1 GTDAITDFPAN
12 RGWDVDSLYDPD
24 PAHSGTSYTRSGGF
38 LHDAA
43 EFDADFFGMSPREA
57 LATDSQQRLLLE
69 ASWEAIER
77 AGIDPQS
84 LRGSATGVFAG
95 VMYHDYGNL
104 LGGKEFEGFQGSS
117 AGSVASGRVSYTFGF
132 EGPAVTV
139 DTACSSSLVA
149 LHWAAQAL
157 RSGECSLAL
166 AGGVTV
172 MSTPT
177 AFVEFSRQRGLSP
190 DGRCKAF
197 SDSADGVGWSE
208 GVGMLLLERQ
218 SDAIRNGHRV
228 LAVVRGSAVNQD
240 GASNGLTAPNGPS
253 QQRVIRQALASGG
266 LSTGDVDAV
275 EAHGTGTT
283 LGDPIEAQAL
293 IATYGQ
299 NRPEERPLL
308 LGSVK
313 SNLGHT
319 QAAAGAA
326 GVIKMIMA
334 MRHGVLPRTLN
345 ITEPSTHVDWNAGA
359 VELLTE
365 QTEWPETDRVRRAG
379 VSSFGISGTNAHV
392 ILEQP
397 ATVVQGTVV
406 AASAAPEADVVEP
419 AVVPWMLSGKTPEAL
434 RDQAARL
441 LTHVRSTPGLR
452 PADVALSLAT
462 QRSLFAHRG
471 VVLAAEHEETV
482 HALAALASDEPHP
495 SIATGTPTSG
505 RRAALFSGQG
515 SQRLGMGREL
525 YGRFPVFAGALDAVV
540 AILDG
545 ELEGSLREVMW
556 GEDAGLLNETGWTQ
570 PALFAVEVA
579 LYRLVES
586 WGVRPDFVAGHS
598 IGEIAAAHVAGV
610 FSLEDAAR
618 LVVARGRL
626 MQALPAGGA
635 MVAVQATEDEVTPY
649 LTAEVS
655 IAALNGPTSVVVSG
669 VESAVLELAARFEAE
684 GRKATMLRVSHAFHS
699 PLMDPMLDEFRTVA
713 EGLSYAAPVIPVV
726 SNLTGSV
733 ATAEELCSAEYWVRH
748 VREAVR
754 FADGVATLEEQG
766 VTTFLELG
774 PDGVLSAMAQESLTG
789 DEAVTV
795 PVLRKDRD
803 EETTALAALARL
815 HTTGTRVDW
824 AGFLAPTGARPVELP
839 TYAFQHRPFW
849 PAGKR
854 DATDVNSVGISAAAH
869 PLLNAVVE
877 LAEGEDL
884 VFTGRLSLHTHPWL
898 ADHAVHGTVLLP
910 GTALVEMAI
919 RAGDEVGCD
928 HVEELTLAAPLVLP
942 EQGAVRTQVRV
953 GVADAAGRRTVT
965 VHSRPEQS
973 TDTPWTQHATGVL
986 AAGPPTAAA
995 PFDAAVWPPANAEPV
1010 ELTGFYEARETEG
1023 FVYGPAF
1030 QGLRAAWR
1038 RGDEVFAEITLP
1050 EGTRKEAESFG
1061 LHPALLD
1068 AGLHAAWLAVPAG
1081 DGTSGSVPF
1090 SWNGVSLLASGASSV
1105 RVRLGR
1111 DTDGTLTL
1119 AVADTTGAP
1128 VAAVRALTMR
1138 AVSAEALSSAAALVR
1153 DSLFRLDWTPVT
1165 GTEAI
1170 RAESGEPTAEVVGED
1185 PFGLA
1190 ESLRTAGT
1198 EIGRRAS
1205 LTDDAE
1211 LPDLVLLPVA
1221 APKNEDGTDTPAATH
1236 ALTRHVLELVRTRL
1250 EDERHAATRFVFVTR
1265 GATTGHDPAAAAVWG
1280 LVRSAQSE
1288 NPGCF
1293 GLVDLDP
1300 ETARPLPLAALL
1312 GDEPQLAVH
1321 GDELRA
1327 ARLVRRPAP
1336 ASVTESVS
1344 VFGGEGAVLV
1354 TGGTGGLG
1362 AVLARHLVA
1371 EHGVRELVLVSRR
1384 GGEAV
1389 GAAELV
1395 AELAEAGAR
1404 ATVVACDV
1412 TDRAAVAEL
1421 VAAHPVSAVVH
1432 SAGVLDD
1439 GMVASLTPER
1449 LSGVLRP
1456 KVDAAW
1462 NLHEATRD
1470 LDLDAFVVFSSVAGV
1485 FGNAGQ
1491 ANYAAGNAFLDA
1503 LMEHRRAAGLPGLSL
1518 AWGPW
1523 EQTGT
1528 GGMTGTLS
1536 DADLERLAASGVP
1549 PLAVEQGLALF
1560 DAALATDDAALVP
1573 VRLDLPALR
1582 GQGDVPPLLRSLIRG
1597 RSRRAAVAG
1606 SATAT
1611 GLRDRLAVLDAVER
1625 REVLVDLVRG
1635 QVALVLGHAD
1645 ATAVHPARAFRD
1657 LGFDSLTS
1665 VELRN
1670 RLNTVTGLR
1679 LPATMVF
1686 DYPTVEV
1693 LVGFI
1698 LDELLGT
1705 DAEARLVQSGTAA
1718 VADDPIVIVGMACR
1732 YPGGVASPEDLWR
1745 LVTEGTD
1752 AISAFPVNRG
1762 WDVENLYHPD
1772 PDNVGTSYTRSGGFL
1787 HDAGEFDPGF
1797 FGMSPREALATDS
1810 QQRLLLEASWE
1821 AIERAGIDPVGL
1833 RGSATGVF
1841 AGVMYSDYSAML
1853 ASPEF
1858 EGFQGSGSSPSVA
1871 SGRVAYTF
1879 GFEGPAVTVDTA
1891 CSSSLVAMH
1900 WAMQA
1905 LRSGEISLAL
1915 AGGVTV
1921 MSTPAVF
1928 VDFARQRGL
1937 SPDGRCKAFSDSAD
1951 GVGWSEGVGMLVLE
1965 RQSDA
1970 IRNGHQILAV
1980 VRGSAV
1986 NQDGASNGLT
1996 APNGPSQQRVIRQ
2009 ALASGGLSAG
2019 DVDVV
2024 EAHGTGTTLGD
2035 PIEAQALIATY
2046 GRDRDPEQ
2054 PLLLGSVKSN
2064 IGHTQAAAG
2073 VAGVIKMV
2081 MAMRHGLLPRTL
2093 NITEPSSHVDW
2104 TEGAVELLT
2113 EQTAWPE
2120 TEHVRRAGVS
2130 SFGISGTN
2138 AHVILEQPAKVIQG
2152 TVVAAS
2158 DAPETDV
2165 VEPGVVPWVL
2175 SGKTPEAL
2183 RSQAAKL
2190 LASVEAHL
2198 DRPLVDVGSSLVTA
2212 RSLFEHRAVVLATD
2226 VDTAARALAALAVGE
2241 PDPAAVSGPAR
2252 TGRSAALFSG
2262 QGSQRLGMG
2271 RELYGRFPVFA
2282 EALDSV
2288 LAVLDGELE
2297 GSLREVMWG
2306 EDAGLL
2312 NGTGW
2317 TQPALFAVEVAL
2329 YRLVESWGV
2338 RPDFVAGH
2346 SIGEIAAAHVA
2357 GVFSLEDAARLVVAR
2372 GRLMQA
2378 LPAGGA
2384 MVAVQAT
2391 EDEIAPYLSEEVSVA
2406 AVNGPTSVVVSG
2418 TEGSVLEV
2426 AARFE
2431 AEGRKATM
2439 LRVSH
2444 AFHSPLMDPMLDEFR
2459 TVAEGLSYA
2468 APVIPVVSNLTGSVA
2483 TAEELCSAEYWVRH
2497 VREAVRFA
2505 DGVATLEEQ
2514 GVTTFLELGPDGVLS
2529 AMAQESLTG
2538 DEAVTIPVLRK
2549 DRDEEATA
2557 VAALA
2562 RLHTGGLRVDW
2573 PALFAGTGAGRA
2585 ELPTYAFQH
2594 QWFWPAAPLGGGDV
2608 RAAGLGSA
2616 EHPLLGASVEL
2627 AAGEGVLFT
2636 GRLALHSHPW
2646 LADHAVNGTVLLP
2659 ATALLEM
2666 VIRAGDEVGSDRV
2679 EELTITAPLVLPERA
2694 AVQVQVAVE
2703 APDAAGR
2710 RVVGVYARPEGTGD
2724 SAWSQHAAGVLA
2736 PADSGPAPAAF
2747 DTTVWPPEGAEAVEA
2762 DGCYEEF
2769 TEAGFA
2775 YGPLFQ
2781 GLRAAWRRGDEWFA
2795 EVALPEGTE
2804 NTAAG
2809 FGLHP
2814 ALFDSALHALLLT
2827 PAADGGTAGLPFS
2840 WTDVSLLASGATVL
2854 RVRLTPNGDRTL
2866 SVSAVDPTGTPVVS
2880 VGSLV
2885 TRGVTGLDTAGADT
2899 LPRDA
2904 LFGVEWTP
2912 VQAAEAAPASV
2923 ALLGTDGDPLGL
2935 AAALT
2940 DVGTTV
2946 RTYPDVAA
2954 LVAATVAV
2962 DLPAPDVVVLG
2973 VASHDDE
2980 PASEAAHRLTAATLA
2995 AVQSRLSD
3003 DRLAGAR
3010 LVLVT
3015 RGVADARDVGAAAVH
3030 GLIRSAQT
3038 ENPGA
3043 FGLVDLDGTP
3053 ESAAALAAALGSAE
3067 PQLALRAGRPHAARL
3082 TRTARPAGTAAPT
3095 VWQADGTV
3103 LVTGGTGGLGA
3114 QFARHLV
3121 GAYGVRNLL
3130 LVSRRGGD
3138 APGTTELVAE
3148 LIAHGADVT
3157 VQACDVADPDAVAA
3171 LVAGIPAEH
3180 PLTAVVHTA
3189 GVLDDG
3195 VVGSLTGER
3204 LARVLRPKADA
3215 AWNLHEATRGLDLDA
3230 FVVFSSVAGVLGGAG
3245 QANYAAGN
3253 AFLDA
3258 LMEQRRAAGL
3268 PGLSLAWGPWN
3279 QAGGMTET
3287 LSDAEAERLAR
3298 AGMPPLAAEQ
3308 GFALFDA
3315 ALAAQTQDTTG
3326 TALVVPVRL
3335 DLAAL
3340 AAQGE
3345 VPAVLRGLVRT
3356 RTRRTVAGGTVTAD
3370 GLVARLTALTAEE
3383 RRAALLDLVRTQ
3395 AALVLGHADA
3405 ASVDAAAQFRDV
3417 GFDSLTAVEL
3427 RNRLSAATG
3436 LRLTATLVFDY
3447 PNAATL
3453 ANHLHDELF
3462 GAETESA
3469 LPAKP
3474 LPSTTDDP
3482 IVVVGMACRYPGGV
3496 ASPEDLWRLVLDGT
3510 DAITDFP
3517 ANRGWDI
3524 ESVYDPDPEHLG
3536 TSYTRSGGFL
3546 QNAGEFDAGFFGMS
3560 PREALA
3566 TDSQQRLLLEAS
3578 WEAIERA
3585 GIDPVGLRGSAT
3597 GVFAGVMYSDYGSIL
3612 GGKEFEGLQGQGSA
3626 GSVASGRVSY
3636 TFGFEGPAVTV
3647 DTACSSSLVA
3657 MHLAAQAL
3665 RAGECSLALAGGVT
3679 VISTPATFVEFSRQR
3694 GLSPDGRCKAFS
3706 DSADGVGWS
3715 EGVGML
3721 VLERQS
3727 DAIRNGHEIL
3737 AVLRGS
3743 AINQDGA
3750 SNGLTAPNGPS
3761 QQRVIRQAL
3770 ASGGLSAGDVDV
3782 VEAHGTGTT
3791 LGDPIEAQ
3799 ALIATYG
3806 RERDPEQPLLLGSV
3820 KSNIGHTQAAAG
3832 VAGVIKMVMA
3842 MRHGVLPRTL
3852 NITEPSS
3859 HVDWTEGAVELLTEQ
3874 TAWPETEHV
3883 RRAGVSSFGISGTNA
3898 HVILEQPAKVIQ
3910 GTVVAASDAPET
3922 DVVEPAVVPWVLSAK
3937 TPEALRDQAA
3947 RLLAAVTEK
3956 PAPRPVDVAHSL
3968 LSTRSLFAHRAVVLA
3983 GEPEET
3989 ARALNALAAGTTDPA
4004 AVSGTVASGRSAAL
4018 FSGQGSQRLGMGRE
4032 LYGRFP
4038 VFAEAL
4044 DAVLAI
4050 LDGELEGL
4058 LREVMWG
4065 EDAGLL
4071 NGTGWTQPALFAV
4084 EVALYR
4090 LVESWGVRPDFVAG
4104 HSIGEIAAAHVAGV
4118 FSLEDAARL
4127 VAARGRLMQA
4137 LPAGGAMVAVQ
4148 ATEDEVT
4155 PYLTDEVSIAA
4166 LNGPTSVVV
4175 SGVESAVL
4183 ELAARFEAEGRKA
4196 TRLRVSHAFHSP
4208 LMDPMLDEFRTV
4220 AEGLSYAAPVIPVVS
4235 NLTGSVATAE
4245 ELCSAEYWVRHVREA
4260 VRFADGVATLEEQGV
4275 TTFLELGPDGV
4286 LSAMA
4291 QESLTG
4297 DEAVTIPLLRKDRDE
4312 ETTALLGRA
4321 GLYTRGIGGGWQD
4334 LLVGTGATRVD
4345 LPTYAFQHQWYW
4357 PTGRAAA
4364 TGDVRAA
4371 GLGSAEHPLLGA
4383 AVELAAGQGVLFTGR
4398 LSLTSHPW
4406 LADHVVMGAVLLPG
4420 TALLEMAVRAGDEVG
4435 CGRVEELTLAA
4446 PLVLPER
4453 GALQVQVAVAVPDD
4467 SGRRVVGV
4475 YSRLEGADESAWTQH
4490 AAGVLAPGATAP
4502 DQGLGTEVWPPR
4514 DAEPLDTEDCYGA
4527 FAEAGFAYG
4536 PLFQGLRAVWRRGE
4550 ELFAEVALPE
4560 EGTGEAAEFGLH
4572 PALLDSALH
4581 ATMLAATGGEEG
4593 DGGGALPF
4601 SWEGVALHASGA
4613 SALRVRLAPAGD
4625 NAMSVTAVDP
4635 AGAPV
4640 VTVDR
4645 LLTRTVTGD
4654 QLKSAGEDQNTLFGV
4669 DWTPVTDT
4677 GAERPASVAV
4687 VGADP
4692 FALADALTGTGTG
4705 LKVGTAAD
4713 LTALAASS
4721 DAAVPDVVLVPVA
4734 AATTDGEE
4742 LPGAVRE
4749 VTARVLALL
4758 QQWSGEEA
4766 LAASRLVFVTR
4777 GAVAVDGGGTA
4788 DLAASAVWGLV
4799 RSAQT
4804 ENPGCFGLLD
4814 LDPAA
4819 ADPSARLVEALTA
4832 GAEEPQ
4838 LALRGT
4844 EVVAARLTRLDT
4856 GAGTAAD
4863 GTSGV
4868 FRTTGTVLVTGG
4880 TGGLGRLLA
4889 RHLVA
4894 THGVRSLILASRS
4907 GLEADGAGKLVA
4919 ELEEMGAEVTVRAC
4933 DVADREAV
4941 AALVA
4946 AAPKGRPLSAVV
4958 HTAGVL
4964 DDGVV
4969 GSLTPERLATVLRP
4983 KADAVWH
4990 LHEATRGLDL
5000 DAFVVYSS
5008 VAGVFGG
5015 AGQANYAAAN
5025 TFLDALMARRRAD
5038 GLPGVSLAW
5047 GPWEQDS
5054 GMTGTLSD
5062 AEADRLARSGMP
5074 PLTVEQG
5081 HALFDAVVAG
5091 DRALALPV
5099 RLDLAVLRARG
5110 EVSALLRG
5118 LIRVPARRSAAQGA
5132 VPSAD
5137 TLTRQLAGLGAQE
5150 QEEVLLT
5157 MVRGQAAA
5165 VLGHRDG
5172 TAVGRERQF
5181 QELGFDSLTAVE
5193 FRNRLNAATGLRLP
5207 ATLLFDYPTPA
5218 DVVRYVRG
5226 QLVTDDPAGAGS
5238 VLSALDALEKAIAG
5252 LSLDDAE
5259 EHRRVTGRIEV
5270 LRTKWAELGRT
5281 DASGDDSSK
5290 EDLDEASDEDMFA
5303 LLDDE
5308 LGLN

>member
-1 GTDAITDFPAN
+1 
-12 RGWDVDSLYDPD
+12 
-24 PAHSGTSYTRSGGF
+24 
-38 LHDAA
+38 
-43 EFDADFFGMSPREA
+43 
-57 LATDSQQRLLLE
+57 
-69 ASWEAIER
+69 
-77 AGIDPQS
+77 
-84 LRGSATGVFAG
+84 
-95 VMYHDYGNL
+95 
-104 LGGKEFEGFQGSS
+104 
-117 AGSVASGRVSYTFGF
+117 
-132 EGPAVTV
+132 
-139 DTACSSSLVA
+139 
-149 LHWAAQAL
+149 
-157 RSGECSLAL
+157 
-166 AGGVTV
+166 
-172 MSTPT
+172 
-177 AFVEFSRQRGLSP
+177 
-190 DGRCKAF
+190 
-197 SDSADGVGWSE
+197 
-208 GVGMLLLERQ
+208 
-218 SDAIRNGHRV
+218 
-228 LAVVRGSAVNQD
+228 
-240 GASNGLTAPNGPS
+240 
-253 QQRVIRQALASGG
+253 
-266 LSTGDVDAV
+266 
-275 EAHGTGTT
+275 
-283 LGDPIEAQAL
+283 
-293 IATYGQ
+293 
-299 NRPEERPLL
+299 
-308 LGSVK
+308 
-313 SNLGHT
+313 
-319 QAAAGAA
+319 
-326 GVIKMIMA
+326 
-334 MRHGVLPRTLN
+334 
-345 ITEPSTHVDWNAGA
+345 
-359 VELLTE
+359 
-365 QTEWPETDRVRRAG
+365 
-379 VSSFGISGTNAHV
+379 
-392 ILEQP
+392 
-397 ATVVQGTVV
+397 
-406 AASAAPEADVVEP
+406 
-419 AVVPWMLSGKTPEAL
+419 
-434 RDQAARL
+434 
-441 LTHVRSTPGLR
+441 
-452 PADVALSLAT
+452 
-462 QRSLFAHRG
+462 
-471 VVLAAEHEETV
+471 
-482 HALAALASDEPHP
+482 
-495 SIATGTPTSG
+495 
-505 RRAALFSGQG
+505 
-515 SQRLGMGREL
+515 
-525 YGRFPVFAGALDAVV
+525 
-540 AILDG
+540 
-545 ELEGSLREVMW
+545 
-556 GEDAGLLNETGWTQ
+556 
-570 PALFAVEVA
+570 
-579 LYRLVES
+579 
-586 WGVRPDFVAGHS
+586 
-598 IGEIAAAHVAGV
+598 
-610 FSLEDAAR
+610 
-618 LVVARGRL
+618 
-626 MQALPAGGA
+626 
-635 MVAVQATEDEVTPY
+635 
-649 LTAEVS
+649 
-655 IAALNGPTSVVVSG
+655 
-669 VESAVLELAARFEAE
+669 
-684 GRKATMLRVSHAFHS
+684 
-699 PLMDPMLDEFRTVA
+699 
-713 EGLSYAAPVIPVV
+713 
-726 SNLTGSV
+726 
-733 ATAEELCSAEYWVRH
+733 
-748 VREAVR
+748 
-754 FADGVATLEEQG
+754 
-766 VTTFLELG
+766 
-774 PDGVLSAMAQESLTG
+774 
-789 DEAVTV
+789 
-795 PVLRKDRD
+795 
-803 EETTALAALARL
+803 
-815 HTTGTRVDW
+815 
-824 AGFLAPTGARPVELP
+824 
-839 TYAFQHRPFW
+839 
-849 PAGKR
+849 
-854 DATDVNSVGISAAAH
+854 
-869 PLLNAVVE
+869 
-877 LAEGEDL
+877 
-884 VFTGRLSLHTHPWL
+884 
-898 ADHAVHGTVLLP
+898 
-910 GTALVEMAI
+910 
-919 RAGDEVGCD
+919 
-928 HVEELTLAAPLVLP
+928 
-942 EQGAVRTQVRV
+942 
-953 GVADAAGRRTVT
+953 
-965 VHSRPEQS
+965 
-973 TDTPWTQHATGVL
+973 
-986 AAGPPTAAA
+986 
-995 PFDAAVWPPANAEPV
+995 
-1010 ELTGFYEARETEG
+1010 
-1023 FVYGPAF
+1023 
-1030 QGLRAAWR
+1030 
-1038 RGDEVFAEITLP
+1038 
-1050 EGTRKEAESFG
+1050 
-1061 LHPALLD
+1061 
-1068 AGLHAAWLAVPAG
+1068 
-1081 DGTSGSVPF
+1081 
-1090 SWNGVSLLASGASSV
+1090 
-1105 RVRLGR
+1105 
-1111 DTDGTLTL
+1111 
-1119 AVADTTGAP
+1119 
-1128 VAAVRALTMR
+1128 
-1138 AVSAEALSSAAALVR
+1138 
-1153 DSLFRLDWTPVT
+1153 
-1165 GTEAI
+1165 
-1170 RAESGEPTAEVVGED
+1170 
-1185 PFGLA
+1185 
-1190 ESLRTAGT
+1190 
-1198 EIGRRAS
+1198 
-1205 LTDDAE
+1205 
-1211 LPDLVLLPVA
+1211 
-1221 APKNEDGTDTPAATH
+1221 
-1236 ALTRHVLELVRTRL
+1236 
-1250 EDERHAATRFVFVTR
+1250 
-1265 GATTGHDPAAAAVWG
+1265 
-1280 LVRSAQSE
+1280 
-1288 NPGCF
+1288 
-1293 GLVDLDP
+1293 
-1300 ETARPLPLAALL
+1300 
-1312 GDEPQLAVH
+1312 
-1321 GDELRA
+1321 
-1327 ARLVRRPAP
+1327 
-1336 ASVTESVS
+1336 
-1344 VFGGEGAVLV
+1344 
-1354 TGGTGGLG
+1354 
-1362 AVLARHLVA
+1362 
-1371 EHGVRELVLVSRR
+1371 
-1384 GGEAV
+1384 
-1389 GAAELV
+1389 
-1395 AELAEAGAR
+1395 
-1404 ATVVACDV
+1404 
-1412 TDRAAVAEL
+1412 
-1421 VAAHPVSAVVH
+1421 
-1432 SAGVLDD
+1432 
-1439 GMVASLTPER
+1439 
-1449 LSGVLRP
+1449 
-1456 KVDAAW
+1456 
-1462 NLHEATRD
+1462 
-1470 LDLDAFVVFSSVAGV
+1470 
-1485 FGNAGQ
+1485 
-1491 ANYAAGNAFLDA
+1491 
-1503 LMEHRRAAGLPGLSL
+1503 
-1518 AWGPW
+1518 
-1523 EQTGT
+1523 
-1528 GGMTGTLS
+1528 
-1536 DADLERLAASGVP
+1536 
-1549 PLAVEQGLALF
+1549 
-1560 DAALATDDAALVP
+1560 
-1573 VRLDLPALR
+1573 
-1582 GQGDVPPLLRSLIRG
+1582 
-1597 RSRRAAVAG
+1597 
-1606 SATAT
+1606 
-1611 GLRDRLAVLDAVER
+1611 
-1625 REVLVDLVRG
+1625 
-1635 QVALVLGHAD
+1635 
-1645 ATAVHPARAFRD
+1645 
-1657 LGFDSLTS
+1657 
-1665 VELRN
+1665 
-1670 RLNTVTGLR
+1670 
-1679 LPATMVF
+1679 
-1686 DYPTVEV
+1686 
-1693 LVGFI
+1693 
-1698 LDELLGT
+1698 
-1705 DAEARLVQSGTAA
+1705 
-1718 VADDPIVIVGMACR
+1718 
-1732 YPGGVASPEDLWR
+1732 
-1745 LVTEGTD
+1745 
-1752 AISAFPVNRG
+1752 
-1762 WDVENLYHPD
+1762 
-1772 PDNVGTSYTRSGGFL
+1772 
-1787 HDAGEFDPGF
+1787 
-1797 FGMSPREALATDS
+1797 
-1810 QQRLLLEASWE
+1810 
-1821 AIERAGIDPVGL
+1821 
-1833 RGSATGVF
+1833 
-1841 AGVMYSDYSAML
+1841 
-1853 ASPEF
+1853 
-1858 EGFQGSGSSPSVA
+1858 
-1871 SGRVAYTF
+1871 
-1879 GFEGPAVTVDTA
+1879 
-1891 CSSSLVAMH
+1891 
-1900 WAMQA
+1900 
-1905 LRSGEISLAL
+1905 
-1915 AGGVTV
+1915 
-1921 MSTPAVF
+1921 
-1928 VDFARQRGL
+1928 
-1937 SPDGRCKAFSDSAD
+1937 
-1951 GVGWSEGVGMLVLE
+1951 MLVLE

-1970 IRNGHQILAV
+1970 IRNGHEILAV

-2009 ALASGGLSAG
+2009 ALASGGLSAQEI
-2019 DVDVV
+2019 DVV

-2035 PIEAQALIATY
+2035 PIEAQALLATY

-2054 PLLLGSVKSN
+2054 PLWLGSVKSN

-2081 MAMRHGLLPRTL
+2081 MSMRHGVLPRTL
-2093 NITEPSSHVDW
+2093 HVDAPSSHVDW

-2113 EQTAWPE
+2113 EQTEWPE

-2152 TVVAAS
+2152 TVIGGS
-2158 DAPETDV
+2158 TPESGV
-2165 VEPGVVPWVL
+2165 VEPSVVPWVL

-2190 LASVEAHL
+2190 LASVEAEL
-2198 DRPLVDVGSSLVTA
+2198 DRPLVDVGSSLVAA

-2226 VDTAARALAALAVGE
+2226 ADTAARALAALAVGE

-2282 EALDSV
+2282 EALDAV
-2288 LAVLDGELE
+2288 LAVLDGELD

-2312 NGTGW
+2312 NETGW

-2329 YRLVESWGV
+2329 HRLVESFGV
-2338 RPDFVAGH
+2338 TPDFVAGH
-2346 SIGEIAAAHVA
+2346 SIGEIAAAHIA
-2357 GVFSLEDAARLVVAR
+2357 GVFSLEDAARLVAAR

-2391 EDEIAPYLSEEVSVA
+2391 EDEVIPYLSDEVSIA
-2406 AVNGPTSVVVSG
+2406 ALNGPASVVVSG
-2418 TEGSVLEV
+2418 AEGAVLEV

-2459 TVAEGLSYA
+2459 AVAEGLSFA
-2468 APVIPVVSNLTGSVA
+2468 APVIPVVSNLTGSLA
-2483 TAEELCSAEYWVRH
+2483 TAEELCSPEYWVRH

-2505 DGVATLEEQ
+2505 DGVTTLEEQ

-2538 DEAVTIPVLRK
+2538 DEAVTVPLLRK
-2549 DRDEEATA
+2549 NTAEEAAT

-2562 RLHTGGLRVDW
+2562 RLHIGGLRIDW
-2573 PALFAGTGAGRA
+2573 SALFAGTGARRV

-2616 EHPLLGASVEL
+2616 EHPLLGAAVEL

-2646 LADHAVNGTVLLP
+2646 LADHTVDGTVLLP
-2659 ATALLEM
+2659 GTALLELA
-2666 VIRAGDEVGSDRV
+2666 IRAGDEVGSDQV
-2679 EELTITAPLVLPERA
+2679 EELTITAPLVLPERG

-2724 SAWSQHAAGVLA
+2724 TAWSQHAAGVLA
-2736 PADSGPAPAAF
+2736 PAGSRPAPAAF
-2747 DTTVWPPEGAEAVEA
+2747 DTAVWPPEGAQAVDA

-2769 TEAGFA
+2769 AAAGFG

-2840 WTDVSLLASGATVL
+2840 WTDVSLHASGATVL
-2854 RVRLTPNGDRTL
+2854 RVRLTPTGDRTL
-2866 SVSAVDPTGTPVVS
+2866 SLSAVDPSGTPVVS

-2885 TRGVTGLDTAGADT
+2885 TRSVDGLGTTGTEAL
-2899 LPRDA
+2899 LRDA
-2904 LFGVEWTP
+2904 FFGVEWTP
-2912 VQAAEAAPASV
+2912 AQGSEAAPATV

-2940 DVGTTV
+2940 GAGTTV

-2954 LVAATVAV
+2954 LVAATVAADGPV
-2962 DLPAPDVVVLG
+2962 PEVVVHG
-2973 VASHDDE
+2973 VASHDGE
-2980 PASEAAHRLTAATLA
+2980 PASDAAHRLTADALDT
-2995 AVQSRLSD
+2995 VQSRLSE

-3010 LVLVT
+3010 LVFVT
-3015 RGVADARDVGAAAVH
+3015 RGAVDTRDLGAAAVQ
-3030 GLIRSAQT
+3030 GLVRSAQT

-3043 FGLVDLDGTP
+3043 LGLVDLDGTP

-3067 PQLALRAGRPHAARL
+3067 PQLALRDGRPHAARL
-3082 TRTARPAGTAAPT
+3082 ARLARPADTAAPT
-3095 VWQADGTV
+3095 AWQSDGTV

-3121 GAYGVRNLL
+3121 DAYGVRNLL

-3148 LIAHGADVT
+3148 LIAHGAEVT
-3157 VQACDVADPDAVAA
+3157 VQACDVADPDAVTA

-3195 VVGSLTGER
+3195 VIGSLTGER

-3215 AWNLHEATRGLDLDA
+3215 AWNLHQATRGLDLDA
-3230 FVVFSSVAGVLGGAG
+3230 FIVFSSVAGVFGGAG

-3258 LMEQRRAAGL
+3258 LMEHRRAAGL
-3268 PGLSLAWGPWN
+3268 PGLSLAWGPWD

-3315 ALAAQTQDTTG
+3315 ALAAGNGTGTGSEDTTG

-3383 RRAALLDLVRTQ
+3383 RREALLGLVRTQ

-3453 ANHLHDELF
+3453 ASHLHDELF

-3469 LPAKP
+3469 LALPVKQLPA
-3474 LPSTTDDP
+3474 TTDDP
-3482 IVVVGMACRYPGGV
+3482 IVIVGMACRYPGGV
-3496 ASPEDLWRLVLDGT
+3496 ASPEDLWRLLLEGT
-3510 DAITDFP
+3510 DAITEFP
-3517 ANRGWDI
+3517 VNRGWDI
-3524 ESVYDPDPEHLG
+3524 ESVYHPDPEHLG

-3546 QNAGEFDAGFFGMS
+3546 HEAGEFDPGFFGMS

-3566 TDSQQRLLLEAS
+3566 TDSQQRLLLESS

-3665 RAGECSLALAGGVT
+3665 RTGECSLALAGGVT
-3679 VISTPATFVEFSRQR
+3679 VISTPGTFVEFSRQR

-3770 ASGGLSAGDVDV
+3770 ASGGLSTGDVDV

-3799 ALIATYG
+3799 ALLATYG
-3806 RERDPEQPLLLGSV
+3806 RDRDPEQPLLLGSV

-3832 VAGVIKMVMA
+3832 VAGVIKMVMS

-3852 NITEPSS
+3852 HVDAPSS

-3874 TAWPETEHV
+3874 TEWPETEHV

-3910 GTVVAASDAPET
+3910 GTVVAASAAPES
-3922 DVVEPAVVPWVLSAK
+3922 DVVEPSVVPWVLSAK

-3947 RLLAAVTEK
+3947 RLLAAVTEE
-3956 PAPRPVDVAHSL
+3956 PAPRPADVAHSL
-3968 LSTRSLFAHRAVVLA
+3968 LVTRSLFAHRAVVLA
-3983 GEPEET
+3983 GEHQET
-3989 ARALNALAAGTTDPA
+3989 VRALTVLAAGATDPT

-4038 VFAEAL
+4038 VFAEVL
-4044 DAVLAI
+4044 DAVLAV
-4050 LDGELEGL
+4050 LDGELGGS

-4071 NGTGWTQPALFAV
+4071 NETGWTQPALFAV

-4104 HSIGEIAAAHVAGV
+4104 HSIGEIAAAHIAGV

-4148 ATEDEVT
+4148 ATEDEVV
-4155 PYLTDEVSIAA
+4155 PHLSDGVSIAA
-4166 LNGPTSVVV
+4166 LNGPTSVVL

-4183 ELAARFEAEGRKA
+4183 ELAARFEAEGRKT

-4208 LMDPMLDEFRTV
+4208 LMDPMLDEFRAV

-4235 NLTGSVATAE
+4235 NLTGSLATAE
-4245 ELCSAEYWVRHVREA
+4245 ELCSPEYWVRHVREA
-4260 VRFADGVATLEEQGV
+4260 VRFADGVAVLEAQGV

-4297 DEAVTIPLLRKDRDE
+4297 DETVTIPLLRKDRDE
-4312 ETTALLGRA
+4312 ETTALLARA

-4334 LLVGTGATRVD
+4334 LLAGTGARRVN
-4345 LPTYAFQHQWYW
+4345 LPTYAFQHQWFW

-4364 TGDVRAA
+4364 GGDVRAA

-4383 AVELAAGQGVLFTGR
+4383 AVELAAGEGVLFTGR
-4398 LSLTSHPW
+4398 LSLSSHPW
-4406 LADHVVMGAVLLPG
+4406 LADHVVMGTVLLPG

-4453 GALQVQVAVAVPDD
+4453 GALQVQVAVAAPDD
-4467 SGRRVVGV
+4467 SGRRTVGV
-4475 YSRLEGADESAWTQH
+4475 YSRLEGADESVWAQH
-4490 AAGVLAPGATAP
+4490 AAGVLAPGAGAP
-4502 DQGLGTEVWPPR
+4502 ETGLGTEVWPPR
-4514 DAEPLDTEDCYGA
+4514 DAESLDTEDCYQA

-4625 NAMSVTAVDP
+4625 NALSVHAVDP

-4640 VTVDR
+4640 VTVGR

-4654 QLKSAGEDQNTLFGV
+4654 QLKAAGEDQNTLFGV
-4669 DWTPVTDT
+4669 DWTPVADT
-4677 GAERPASVAV
+4677 RAARPASVAI

-4692 FALADALTGTGTG
+4692 FGLADAFAGAGLTA
-4705 LKVGTAAD
+4705 VTAAD
-4713 LTALAASS
+4713 LTALTASS
-4721 DAAVPDVVLVPVA
+4721 EAAVPDTVLVPVA
-4734 AATTDGEE
+4734 GAPADGAD

-4749 VTARVLALL
+4749 VTGRVLALL
-4758 QQWSGEEA
+4758 QQWPVEEA

-4777 GAVAVDGGGTA
+4777 GAVAVDDGGTA

-4819 ADPSARLVEALTA
+4819 AVPSARLVEALTA

-4838 LALRGT
+4838 LALRGI
-4844 EVVAARLTRLDT
+4844 EVVAARLARYDAAQPEPAS
-4856 GAGTAAD
+4856 GAMAD
-4863 GTSGV
+4863 GTSGT

-4889 RHLVA
+4889 RHLVT
-4894 THGVRSLILASRS
+4894 THGVRSLLLASRR
-4907 GLEADGAGKLVA
+4907 GLQADGAGKLVA

-4933 DVADREAV
+4933 DVADPEAV

-4969 GSLTPERLATVLRP
+4969 GSLTPERLDTVLRP

-4990 LHEATRGLDL
+4990 LHRATRGLDL

-5054 GMTGTLSD
+5054 GMTGTLTD
-5062 AEADRLARSGMP
+5062 AEAERLARSGMP

-5091 DRALALPV
+5091 ERALALPV
-5099 RLDLAVLRARG
+5099 RLDLAVLRAGG
-5110 EVSALLRG
+5110 EVPALLRG
-5118 LIRVPARRSAAQGA
+5118 LIRVPARRAAAQSA

-5150 QEEVLLT
+5150 QEEALLT
-5157 MVRGQAAA
+5157 LVRGQAAT

-5172 TAVGRERQF
+5172 SAIGRERQF

-5193 FRNRLNAATGLRLP
+5193 FRNRLNTATGLRLP

-5218 DVVRYVRG
+5218 DVVRYLRG
-5226 QLVTDDPAGAGS
+5226 QLVTDDPSGAGS
-5238 VLSALDALEKAIAG
+5238 VLAALEGLEKAIAA

-5259 EHRRVTGRIEV
+5259 EHRRVAGRIEV
-5270 LRTKWAELGRT
+5270 LRTKWAALGRT
-5281 DASGDDSSK
+5281 DTADEDASSD
-5290 EDLDEASDEDMFA
+5290 DLDGASDEDMFA

-5308 LGLN
+5308 LGLS

>member
-1 GTDAITDFPAN
+1 
-12 RGWDVDSLYDPD
+12 
-24 PAHSGTSYTRSGGF
+24 
-38 LHDAA
+38 
-43 EFDADFFGMSPREA
+43 
-57 LATDSQQRLLLE
+57 Q
-69 ASWEAIER
+69 
-77 AGIDPQS
+77 
-84 LRGSATGVFAG
+84 
-95 VMYHDYGNL
+95 
-104 LGGKEFEGFQGSS
+104 
-117 AGSVASGRVSYTFGF
+117 
-132 EGPAVTV
+132 
-139 DTACSSSLVA
+139 
-149 LHWAAQAL
+149 
-157 RSGECSLAL
+157 
-166 AGGVTV
+166 
-172 MSTPT
+172 
-177 AFVEFSRQRGLSP
+177 
-190 DGRCKAF
+190 
-197 SDSADGVGWSE
+197 
-208 GVGMLLLERQ
+208 
-218 SDAIRNGHRV
+218 
-228 LAVVRGSAVNQD
+228 
-240 GASNGLTAPNGPS
+240 
-253 QQRVIRQALASGG
+253 
-266 LSTGDVDAV
+266 
-275 EAHGTGTT
+275 
-283 LGDPIEAQAL
+283 
-293 IATYGQ
+293 
-299 NRPEERPLL
+299 PLL

-313 SNLGHT
+313 SNIGHT
-319 QAAAGAA
+319 QAAAGVA
-326 GVIKMIMA
+326 GVIKMVMA
-334 MRHGVLPRTLN
+334 MRHGVLPRTLHVDA
-345 ITEPSTHVDWNAGA
+345 PSSHVDWTEGA

-365 QTEWPETDRVRRAG
+365 QTAWPETGRPRRAA

-397 ATVVQGTVV
+397 AKVIQGTVV
-406 AASAAPEADVVEP
+406 GASAPEADVVEP
-419 AVVPWMLSGKTPEAL
+419 AVVPWVLSGKSPEAL
-434 RDQAARL
+434 RSQAAKL
-441 LTHVRSTPGLR
+441 LASVEAHLDR
-452 PADVALSLAT
+452 PLVDVGSSLVT
-462 QRSLFAHRG
+462 DRSLFEHRA
-471 VVLAAEHEETV
+471 VVLATDVDTAAR
-482 HALAALASDEPHP
+482 ALAALAVGEPDPAAVSDP
-495 SIATGTPTSG
+495 ARTGRS
-505 RRAALFSGQG
+505 AALFSGQG

-525 YGRFPVFAGALDAVV
+525 YGRFPVFAEALDAVLTV
-540 AILDG
+540 LDG
-545 ELEGSLREVMW
+545 ELGGSLREVMW

-586 WGVRPDFVAGHS
+586 WGVRPEFVAGHS

-618 LVVARGRL
+618 LVAARGRL

-635 MVAVQATEDEVTPY
+635 MVAVRATEDEVVPY
-649 LTAEVS
+649 LTDEVAV
-655 IAALNGPTSVVVSG
+655 AAVNGPTSVVVSG
-669 VESAVLELAARFEAE
+669 EEGAVLEVAARFEAE
-684 GRKATMLRVSHAFHS
+684 GRKATTLRVSHAFHS

-713 EGLSYAAPVIPVV
+713 ETLSYAAPVIPVV
-726 SNLTGSV
+726 SNLTGSL
-733 ATAEELCSAEYWVRH
+733 ATAEELCSPEYWVRH

-754 FADGVATLEEQG
+754 FADGVTALEEEG

-789 DEAVTV
+789 DETVTV
-795 PVLRKDRD
+795 PLLRK
-803 EETTALAALARL
+803 
-815 HTTGTRVDW
+815 G
-824 AGFLAPTGARPVELP
+824 
-839 TYAFQHRPFW
+839 
-849 PAGKR
+849 
-854 DATDVNSVGISAAAH
+854 
-869 PLLNAVVE
+869 
-877 LAEGEDL
+877 
-884 VFTGRLSLHTHPWL
+884 
-898 ADHAVHGTVLLP
+898 
-910 GTALVEMAI
+910 
-919 RAGDEVGCD
+919 
-928 HVEELTLAAPLVLP
+928 
-942 EQGAVRTQVRV
+942 
-953 GVADAAGRRTVT
+953 
-965 VHSRPEQS
+965 
-973 TDTPWTQHATGVL
+973 
-986 AAGPPTAAA
+986 
-995 PFDAAVWPPANAEPV
+995 
-1010 ELTGFYEARETEG
+1010 
-1023 FVYGPAF
+1023 
-1030 QGLRAAWR
+1030 
-1038 RGDEVFAEITLP
+1038 
-1050 EGTRKEAESFG
+1050 
-1061 LHPALLD
+1061 
-1068 AGLHAAWLAVPAG
+1068 
-1081 DGTSGSVPF
+1081 
-1090 SWNGVSLLASGASSV
+1090 
-1105 RVRLGR
+1105 
-1111 DTDGTLTL
+1111 
-1119 AVADTTGAP
+1119 
-1128 VAAVRALTMR
+1128 
-1138 AVSAEALSSAAALVR
+1138 
-1153 DSLFRLDWTPVT
+1153 
-1165 GTEAI
+1165 
-1170 RAESGEPTAEVVGED
+1170 
-1185 PFGLA
+1185 
-1190 ESLRTAGT
+1190 
-1198 EIGRRAS
+1198 
-1205 LTDDAE
+1205 
-1211 LPDLVLLPVA
+1211 
-1221 APKNEDGTDTPAATH
+1221 
-1236 ALTRHVLELVRTRL
+1236 
-1250 EDERHAATRFVFVTR
+1250 
-1265 GATTGHDPAAAAVWG
+1265 
-1280 LVRSAQSE
+1280 
-1288 NPGCF
+1288 
-1293 GLVDLDP
+1293 
-1300 ETARPLPLAALL
+1300 
-1312 GDEPQLAVH
+1312 
-1321 GDELRA
+1321 
-1327 ARLVRRPAP
+1327 
-1336 ASVTESVS
+1336 
-1344 VFGGEGAVLV
+1344 
-1354 TGGTGGLG
+1354 
-1362 AVLARHLVA
+1362 
-1371 EHGVRELVLVSRR
+1371 
-1384 GGEAV
+1384 
-1389 GAAELV
+1389 
-1395 AELAEAGAR
+1395 
-1404 ATVVACDV
+1404 
-1412 TDRAAVAEL
+1412 
-1421 VAAHPVSAVVH
+1421 
-1432 SAGVLDD
+1432 
-1439 GMVASLTPER
+1439 
-1449 LSGVLRP
+1449 
-1456 KVDAAW
+1456 
-1462 NLHEATRD
+1462 
-1470 LDLDAFVVFSSVAGV
+1470 
-1485 FGNAGQ
+1485 
-1491 ANYAAGNAFLDA
+1491 
-1503 LMEHRRAAGLPGLSL
+1503 
-1518 AWGPW
+1518 
-1523 EQTGT
+1523 
-1528 GGMTGTLS
+1528 
-1536 DADLERLAASGVP
+1536 
-1549 PLAVEQGLALF
+1549 
-1560 DAALATDDAALVP
+1560 
-1573 VRLDLPALR
+1573 
-1582 GQGDVPPLLRSLIRG
+1582 
-1597 RSRRAAVAG
+1597 
-1606 SATAT
+1606 
-1611 GLRDRLAVLDAVER
+1611 
-1625 REVLVDLVRG
+1625 
-1635 QVALVLGHAD
+1635 
-1645 ATAVHPARAFRD
+1645 
-1657 LGFDSLTS
+1657 
-1665 VELRN
+1665 
-1670 RLNTVTGLR
+1670 
-1679 LPATMVF
+1679 
-1686 DYPTVEV
+1686 
-1693 LVGFI
+1693 
-1698 LDELLGT
+1698 
-1705 DAEARLVQSGTAA
+1705 
-1718 VADDPIVIVGMACR
+1718 
-1732 YPGGVASPEDLWR
+1732 
-1745 LVTEGTD
+1745 
-1752 AISAFPVNRG
+1752 
-1762 WDVENLYHPD
+1762 
-1772 PDNVGTSYTRSGGFL
+1772 
-1787 HDAGEFDPGF
+1787 
-1797 FGMSPREALATDS
+1797 
-1810 QQRLLLEASWE
+1810 
-1821 AIERAGIDPVGL
+1821 
-1833 RGSATGVF
+1833 
-1841 AGVMYSDYSAML
+1841 
-1853 ASPEF
+1853 
-1858 EGFQGSGSSPSVA
+1858 
-1871 SGRVAYTF
+1871 
-1879 GFEGPAVTVDTA
+1879 
-1891 CSSSLVAMH
+1891 
-1900 WAMQA
+1900 
-1905 LRSGEISLAL
+1905 
-1915 AGGVTV
+1915 
-1921 MSTPAVF
+1921 
-1928 VDFARQRGL
+1928 
-1937 SPDGRCKAFSDSAD
+1937 
-1951 GVGWSEGVGMLVLE
+1951 
-1965 RQSDA
+1965 
-1970 IRNGHQILAV
+1970 
-1980 VRGSAV
+1980 
-1986 NQDGASNGLT
+1986 
-1996 APNGPSQQRVIRQ
+1996 
-2009 ALASGGLSAG
+2009 
-2019 DVDVV
+2019 
-2024 EAHGTGTTLGD
+2024 
-2035 PIEAQALIATY
+2035 
-2046 GRDRDPEQ
+2046 
-2054 PLLLGSVKSN
+2054 
-2064 IGHTQAAAG
+2064 
-2073 VAGVIKMV
+2073 
-2081 MAMRHGLLPRTL
+2081 
-2093 NITEPSSHVDW
+2093 
-2104 TEGAVELLT
+2104 
-2113 EQTAWPE
+2113 
-2120 TEHVRRAGVS
+2120 
-2130 SFGISGTN
+2130 
-2138 AHVILEQPAKVIQG
+2138 
-2152 TVVAAS
+2152 
-2158 DAPETDV
+2158 
-2165 VEPGVVPWVL
+2165 
-2175 SGKTPEAL
+2175 
-2183 RSQAAKL
+2183 
-2190 LASVEAHL
+2190 
-2198 DRPLVDVGSSLVTA
+2198 
-2212 RSLFEHRAVVLATD
+2212 
-2226 VDTAARALAALAVGE
+2226 
-2241 PDPAAVSGPAR
+2241 
-2252 TGRSAALFSG
+2252 
-2262 QGSQRLGMG
+2262 
-2271 RELYGRFPVFA
+2271 
-2282 EALDSV
+2282 
-2288 LAVLDGELE
+2288 
-2297 GSLREVMWG
+2297 
-2306 EDAGLL
+2306 
-2312 NGTGW
+2312 
-2317 TQPALFAVEVAL
+2317 
-2329 YRLVESWGV
+2329 
-2338 RPDFVAGH
+2338 
-2346 SIGEIAAAHVA
+2346 
-2357 GVFSLEDAARLVVAR
+2357 
-2372 GRLMQA
+2372 
-2378 LPAGGA
+2378 
-2384 MVAVQAT
+2384 
-2391 EDEIAPYLSEEVSVA
+2391 
-2406 AVNGPTSVVVSG
+2406 
-2418 TEGSVLEV
+2418 
-2426 AARFE
+2426 
-2431 AEGRKATM
+2431 
-2439 LRVSH
+2439 
-2444 AFHSPLMDPMLDEFR
+2444 
-2459 TVAEGLSYA
+2459 
-2468 APVIPVVSNLTGSVA
+2468 
-2483 TAEELCSAEYWVRH
+2483 
-2497 VREAVRFA
+2497 
-2505 DGVATLEEQ
+2505 
-2514 GVTTFLELGPDGVLS
+2514 
-2529 AMAQESLTG
+2529 
-2538 DEAVTIPVLRK
+2538 
-2549 DRDEEATA
+2549 RDEEATA

-2562 RLHTGGLRVDW
+2562 RLHTGGLRIDW
-2573 PALFAGTGAGRA
+2573 SALFAGTGAGRA

-2616 EHPLLGASVEL
+2616 EHPLLGAAVEL

-2646 LADHAVNGTVLLP
+2646 LADHAVDGTVLLP
-2659 ATALLEM
+2659 GTALLEM

-2679 EELTITAPLVLPERA
+2679 EELTITAPLVLPERG

-2724 SAWSQHAAGVLA
+2724 TAWSQHAAGLLA
-2736 PADSGPAPAAF
+2736 SAGSGPAPAAL
-2747 DTTVWPPEGAEAVEA
+2747 DTTVWPPEGAEAVDA
-2762 DGCYEEF
+2762 DGCYEDF
-2769 TEAGFA
+2769 AEAGFT

-2781 GLRAAWRRGDEWFA
+2781 GLRAAWRRGDEVFA

-2840 WTDVSLLASGATVL
+2840 WTDVSLHASGATVL
-2854 RVRLTPNGDRTL
+2854 RVRLTPTGDRTL
-2866 SVSAVDPTGTPVVS
+2866 SVTAVDPSGTPVVS
-2880 VGSLV
+2880 VGSLA
-2885 TRGVTGLDTAGADT
+2885 TRSVTGLDTTGTDT
-2899 LPRDA
+2899 LLRDA

-2912 VQAAEAAPASV
+2912 ARGSQAPPATV

-2940 DVGTTV
+2940 GTGTTV

-2954 LVAATVAV
+2954 LVAETVAA
-2962 DLPAPDVVVLG
+2962 DRPAPDVVVLG

-2980 PASEAAHRLTAATLA
+2980 PASEAAHRLTAGVLDI
-2995 AVQSRLSD
+2995 VQSRLSD
-3003 DRLAGAR
+3003 DRLADAR

-3015 RGVADARDVGAAAVH
+3015 RGVADTRDVGAAAVH
-3030 GLIRSAQT
+3030 GLVRSAQT

-3043 FGLVDLDGTP
+3043 LGLVDLDGTP

-3082 TRTARPAGTAAPT
+3082 ARLARPADTAAPT
-3095 VWQADGTV
+3095 AWQADGTV
-3103 LVTGGTGGLGA
+3103 LITGGTGGLGA
-3114 QFARHLV
+3114 HFARHLV
-3121 GAYGVRNLL
+3121 DAYGVRNLL

-3157 VQACDVADPDAVAA
+3157 VQACDVADPDAVNA

-3258 LMEQRRAAGL
+3258 LMEHRRAAGL
-3268 PGLSLAWGPWN
+3268 PGLSLAWGPWD

-3287 LSDAEAERLAR
+3287 LSDAEAERLTR
-3298 AGMPPLAAEQ
+3298 AGMPPIAAEQ

-3315 ALAAQTQDTTG
+3315 ALAAGAEDTTG

-3370 GLVARLTALTAEE
+3370 GLVARLTALTADG
-3383 RRAALLDLVRTQ
+3383 RREALLDLVRTQ

-3405 ASVDAAAQFRDV
+3405 ASVDAEAQFRDV

-3469 LPAKP
+3469 LPVRL
-3474 LPSTTDDP
+3474 LPSTSDDP
-3482 IVVVGMACRYPGGV
+3482 IVIVGMACRYPGDV
-3496 ASPEDLWRLVLDGT
+3496 VSPEDLWRLVLDGT
-3510 DAITDFP
+3510 DAITEFP

-3546 QNAGEFDAGFFGMS
+3546 HEAGEFDADFFGMS

-3585 GIDPVGLRGSAT
+3585 GIDPAGLRGSAT

-3679 VISTPATFVEFSRQR
+3679 VISTPGTFIEFSRQR

-3737 AVLRGS
+3737 AVVRGS
-3743 AINQDGA
+3743 AVNQDGA

-3799 ALIATYG
+3799 ALLATYG
-3806 RERDPEQPLLLGSV
+3806 RDRDPEQPLLLGSV

-3852 NITEPSS
+3852 HVDAPSS

-3874 TAWPETEHV
+3874 TAWPETERP

-3910 GTVVAASDAPET
+3910 GTVVGASVAPKT
-3922 DVVEPAVVPWVLSAK
+3922 DVVEPAVVPWVLSGK
-3937 TPEALRDQAA
+3937 SPEALRDQAA
-3947 RLLAAVTEK
+3947 RLLAAVTEE

-3968 LSTRSLFAHRAVVLA
+3968 LVTRSLFAHRAVVLA
-3983 GEPEET
+3983 GEHEDT
-3989 ARALNALAAGTTDPA
+3989 VRALAALAAGTTDPA
-4004 AVSGTVASGRSAAL
+4004 AASGTVASGRSAAL

-4038 VFAEAL
+4038 VFAEVL
-4044 DAVLAI
+4044 DAVLTA
-4050 LDGELEGL
+4050 LDGELEGS

-4071 NGTGWTQPALFAV
+4071 NETGWTQPALFAV
-4084 EVALYR
+4084 GVALYR
-4090 LVESWGVRPDFVAG
+4090 LVESWGVRPEFVAG

-4137 LPAGGAMVAVQ
+4137 LPAGGAMVAVR
-4148 ATEDEVT
+4148 ATEDEVV
-4155 PYLTDEVSIAA
+4155 PYLTDEVAVAA
-4166 LNGPTSVVV
+4166 VNGPTSVVV
-4175 SGVESAVL
+4175 SGEEGAVL
-4183 ELAARFEAEGRKA
+4183 EVAARFEVEGRKA
-4196 TRLRVSHAFHSP
+4196 TTLRVSHAFHSP

-4220 AEGLSYAAPVIPVVS
+4220 AETLSYAAPVIPVVS
-4235 NLTGSVATAE
+4235 NLTGSLATAE
-4245 ELCSAEYWVRHVREA
+4245 ELCSPEYWVRHVREA
-4260 VRFADGVATLEEQGV
+4260 VRFADGVATLEEEGV

-4297 DEAVTIPLLRKDRDE
+4297 DETVTIPLLRKDRDE

-4321 GLYTRGIGGGWQD
+4321 ALYTRGIGGGWQD
-4334 LLVGTGATRVD
+4334 LLAGTGATRVD

-4383 AVELAAGQGVLFTGR
+4383 AVELAAEQGVLFTGR

-4446 PLVLPER
+4446 PLILPER

-4475 YSRLEGADESAWTQH
+4475 YSRLEGADESAWAQH
-4490 AAGVLAPGATAP
+4490 AAGVLTPGATAP

-4514 DAEPLDTEDCYGA
+4514 DAEPLDTEDCYQA
-4527 FAEAGFAYG
+4527 FAGAGFAYG
-4536 PLFQGLRAVWRRGE
+4536 SLFQGLRAAWRRGE

-4581 ATMLAATGGEEG
+4581 ATMLAAAGGEEG

-4625 NAMSVTAVDP
+4625 NALSVDAVDP

-4645 LLTRTVTGD
+4645 LVTRTVTGD

-4669 DWTPVTDT
+4669 DWTPVADT
-4677 GAERPASVAV
+4677 GAARPASVAV
-4687 VGADP
+4687 VGDDP
-4692 FALADALTGTGTG
+4692 FGLTDALTGTGLT
-4705 LKVGTAAD
+4705 VGTAAG
-4713 LTALAASS
+4713 LAALSASS
-4721 DAAVPDVVLVPVA
+4721 EAAVPDMVLVPVA
-4734 AATTDGEE
+4734 GAPADGDD

-4749 VTARVLALL
+4749 VTARVLALV
-4758 QQWSGEEA
+4758 QQWPGEEA

-4819 ADPSARLVEALTA
+4819 TAPSARLVEALTA
-4832 GAEEPQ
+4832 GAGEPQ

-4844 EVVAARLTRLDT
+4844 EVVAARLARLDT
-4856 GAGTAAD
+4856 GTGTGTAQPEPASGTEAH

-4894 THGVRSLILASRS
+4894 THGVRSLLLASRS

-4946 AAPKGRPLSAVV
+4946 AAPKDRPLSAVV

-4983 KADAVWH
+4983 KADAVWN

-5074 PLTVEQG
+5074 PLTAEQG

-5099 RLDLAVLRARG
+5099 RLDLTALRARG

-5118 LIRVPARRSAAQGA
+5118 LIRVPARRAAAQGA
-5132 VPSAD
+5132 AQSAD
-5137 TLTRQLAGLGAQE
+5137 TLTWQLAGLSVPE
-5150 QEEVLLT
+5150 QEEALLKL
-5157 MVRGQAAA
+5157 VRGQAAA

-5172 TAVGRERQF
+5172 AAIGAERQF

-5259 EHRRVTGRIEV
+5259 EHRRVSGRIEV
-5270 LRTKWAELGRT
+5270 LRTKWADLGRT
-5281 DASGDDSSK
+5281 DPSGDDSAK
-5290 EDLDEASDEDMFA
+5290 EEDLDEASDEDMFA

>member
-1 GTDAITDFPAN
+1 
-12 RGWDVDSLYDPD
+12 
-24 PAHSGTSYTRSGGF
+24 
-38 LHDAA
+38 
-43 EFDADFFGMSPREA
+43 
-57 LATDSQQRLLLE
+57 
-69 ASWEAIER
+69 
-77 AGIDPQS
+77 
-84 LRGSATGVFAG
+84 
-95 VMYHDYGNL
+95 
-104 LGGKEFEGFQGSS
+104 
-117 AGSVASGRVSYTFGF
+117 
-132 EGPAVTV
+132 
-139 DTACSSSLVA
+139 
-149 LHWAAQAL
+149 
-157 RSGECSLAL
+157 
-166 AGGVTV
+166 
-172 MSTPT
+172 
-177 AFVEFSRQRGLSP
+177 
-190 DGRCKAF
+190 
-197 SDSADGVGWSE
+197 
-208 GVGMLLLERQ
+208 
-218 SDAIRNGHRV
+218 
-228 LAVVRGSAVNQD
+228 
-240 GASNGLTAPNGPS
+240 
-253 QQRVIRQALASGG
+253 
-266 LSTGDVDAV
+266 
-275 EAHGTGTT
+275 
-283 LGDPIEAQAL
+283 
-293 IATYGQ
+293 
-299 NRPEERPLL
+299 
-308 LGSVK
+308 
-313 SNLGHT
+313 
-319 QAAAGAA
+319 
-326 GVIKMIMA
+326 
-334 MRHGVLPRTLN
+334 
-345 ITEPSTHVDWNAGA
+345 
-359 VELLTE
+359 
-365 QTEWPETDRVRRAG
+365 
-379 VSSFGISGTNAHV
+379 
-392 ILEQP
+392 
-397 ATVVQGTVV
+397 
-406 AASAAPEADVVEP
+406 
-419 AVVPWMLSGKTPEAL
+419 
-434 RDQAARL
+434 
-441 LTHVRSTPGLR
+441 
-452 PADVALSLAT
+452 
-462 QRSLFAHRG
+462 
-471 VVLAAEHEETV
+471 
-482 HALAALASDEPHP
+482 
-495 SIATGTPTSG
+495 
-505 RRAALFSGQG
+505 
-515 SQRLGMGREL
+515 
-525 YGRFPVFAGALDAVV
+525 
-540 AILDG
+540 
-545 ELEGSLREVMW
+545 
-556 GEDAGLLNETGWTQ
+556 
-570 PALFAVEVA
+570 
-579 LYRLVES
+579 
-586 WGVRPDFVAGHS
+586 
-598 IGEIAAAHVAGV
+598 
-610 FSLEDAAR
+610 
-618 LVVARGRL
+618 
-626 MQALPAGGA
+626 
-635 MVAVQATEDEVTPY
+635 
-649 LTAEVS
+649 
-655 IAALNGPTSVVVSG
+655 
-669 VESAVLELAARFEAE
+669 
-684 GRKATMLRVSHAFHS
+684 
-699 PLMDPMLDEFRTVA
+699 
-713 EGLSYAAPVIPVV
+713 
-726 SNLTGSV
+726 
-733 ATAEELCSAEYWVRH
+733 
-748 VREAVR
+748 
-754 FADGVATLEEQG
+754 
-766 VTTFLELG
+766 
-774 PDGVLSAMAQESLTG
+774 
-789 DEAVTV
+789 
-795 PVLRKDRD
+795 
-803 EETTALAALARL
+803 
-815 HTTGTRVDW
+815 
-824 AGFLAPTGARPVELP
+824 
-839 TYAFQHRPFW
+839 
-849 PAGKR
+849 
-854 DATDVNSVGISAAAH
+854 
-869 PLLNAVVE
+869 
-877 LAEGEDL
+877 
-884 VFTGRLSLHTHPWL
+884 
-898 ADHAVHGTVLLP
+898 
-910 GTALVEMAI
+910 
-919 RAGDEVGCD
+919 
-928 HVEELTLAAPLVLP
+928 
-942 EQGAVRTQVRV
+942 
-953 GVADAAGRRTVT
+953 
-965 VHSRPEQS
+965 
-973 TDTPWTQHATGVL
+973 
-986 AAGPPTAAA
+986 
-995 PFDAAVWPPANAEPV
+995 
-1010 ELTGFYEARETEG
+1010 
-1023 FVYGPAF
+1023 
-1030 QGLRAAWR
+1030 
-1038 RGDEVFAEITLP
+1038 
-1050 EGTRKEAESFG
+1050 
-1061 LHPALLD
+1061 
-1068 AGLHAAWLAVPAG
+1068 
-1081 DGTSGSVPF
+1081 
-1090 SWNGVSLLASGASSV
+1090 
-1105 RVRLGR
+1105 
-1111 DTDGTLTL
+1111 
-1119 AVADTTGAP
+1119 
-1128 VAAVRALTMR
+1128 
-1138 AVSAEALSSAAALVR
+1138 
-1153 DSLFRLDWTPVT
+1153 
-1165 GTEAI
+1165 
-1170 RAESGEPTAEVVGED
+1170 
-1185 PFGLA
+1185 
-1190 ESLRTAGT
+1190 
-1198 EIGRRAS
+1198 
-1205 LTDDAE
+1205 
-1211 LPDLVLLPVA
+1211 
-1221 APKNEDGTDTPAATH
+1221 
-1236 ALTRHVLELVRTRL
+1236 
-1250 EDERHAATRFVFVTR
+1250 
-1265 GATTGHDPAAAAVWG
+1265 
-1280 LVRSAQSE
+1280 
-1288 NPGCF
+1288 
-1293 GLVDLDP
+1293 
-1300 ETARPLPLAALL
+1300 
-1312 GDEPQLAVH
+1312 
-1321 GDELRA
+1321 
-1327 ARLVRRPAP
+1327 
-1336 ASVTESVS
+1336 
-1344 VFGGEGAVLV
+1344 
-1354 TGGTGGLG
+1354 
-1362 AVLARHLVA
+1362 
-1371 EHGVRELVLVSRR
+1371 
-1384 GGEAV
+1384 
-1389 GAAELV
+1389 
-1395 AELAEAGAR
+1395 
-1404 ATVVACDV
+1404 
-1412 TDRAAVAEL
+1412 
-1421 VAAHPVSAVVH
+1421 
-1432 SAGVLDD
+1432 
-1439 GMVASLTPER
+1439 
-1449 LSGVLRP
+1449 
-1456 KVDAAW
+1456 
-1462 NLHEATRD
+1462 
-1470 LDLDAFVVFSSVAGV
+1470 
-1485 FGNAGQ
+1485 
-1491 ANYAAGNAFLDA
+1491 
-1503 LMEHRRAAGLPGLSL
+1503 
-1518 AWGPW
+1518 
-1523 EQTGT
+1523 
-1528 GGMTGTLS
+1528 
-1536 DADLERLAASGVP
+1536 
-1549 PLAVEQGLALF
+1549 
-1560 DAALATDDAALVP
+1560 
-1573 VRLDLPALR
+1573 
-1582 GQGDVPPLLRSLIRG
+1582 
-1597 RSRRAAVAG
+1597 
-1606 SATAT
+1606 
-1611 GLRDRLAVLDAVER
+1611 
-1625 REVLVDLVRG
+1625 
-1635 QVALVLGHAD
+1635 
-1645 ATAVHPARAFRD
+1645 
-1657 LGFDSLTS
+1657 
-1665 VELRN
+1665 
-1670 RLNTVTGLR
+1670 
-1679 LPATMVF
+1679 
-1686 DYPTVEV
+1686 
-1693 LVGFI
+1693 
-1698 LDELLGT
+1698 
-1705 DAEARLVQSGTAA
+1705 
-1718 VADDPIVIVGMACR
+1718 
-1732 YPGGVASPEDLWR
+1732 
-1745 LVTEGTD
+1745 
-1752 AISAFPVNRG
+1752 
-1762 WDVENLYHPD
+1762 
-1772 PDNVGTSYTRSGGFL
+1772 
-1787 HDAGEFDPGF
+1787 
-1797 FGMSPREALATDS
+1797 
-1810 QQRLLLEASWE
+1810 
-1821 AIERAGIDPVGL
+1821 
-1833 RGSATGVF
+1833 
-1841 AGVMYSDYSAML
+1841 
-1853 ASPEF
+1853 
-1858 EGFQGSGSSPSVA
+1858 
-1871 SGRVAYTF
+1871 
-1879 GFEGPAVTVDTA
+1879 
-1891 CSSSLVAMH
+1891 
-1900 WAMQA
+1900 
-1905 LRSGEISLAL
+1905 
-1915 AGGVTV
+1915 
-1921 MSTPAVF
+1921 
-1928 VDFARQRGL
+1928 
-1937 SPDGRCKAFSDSAD
+1937 
-1951 GVGWSEGVGMLVLE
+1951 
-1965 RQSDA
+1965 
-1970 IRNGHQILAV
+1970 
-1980 VRGSAV
+1980 
-1986 NQDGASNGLT
+1986 
-1996 APNGPSQQRVIRQ
+1996 
-2009 ALASGGLSAG
+2009 
-2019 DVDVV
+2019 
-2024 EAHGTGTTLGD
+2024 
-2035 PIEAQALIATY
+2035 
-2046 GRDRDPEQ
+2046 
-2054 PLLLGSVKSN
+2054 LLLGSVKSN

-2312 NGTGW
+2312 NGTGR

-2357 GVFSLEDAARLVVAR
+2357 GVFSLEDAARLVAAR

-2483 TAEELCSAEYWVRH
+2483 TAEELCSPEYWVRH

-2840 WTDVSLLASGATVL
+2840 WTDVSVLASGATVL

-3258 LMEQRRAAGL
+3258 LMEHRRAAGL

-3806 RERDPEQPLLLGSV
+3806 RDRDPEQPLLLGSV

-4050 LDGELEGL
+4050 LDGELEGS

-4155 PYLTDEVSIAA
+4155 PHLTDEVSIAA

-4245 ELCSAEYWVRHVREA
+4245 ELCSPEYWVRHVREA
-4260 VRFADGVATLEEQGV
+4260 VRFADGVATLEEQGA

-4334 LLVGTGATRVD
+4334 LLAGTGATRVD

-4625 NAMSVTAVDP
+4625 NAMSATAVDP

-5074 PLTVEQG
+5074 ALTVEQG

-5238 VLSALDALEKAIAG
+5238 VLSALDALERAIAG

>member
-1 GTDAITDFPAN
+1 
-12 RGWDVDSLYDPD
+12 
-24 PAHSGTSYTRSGGF
+24 
-38 LHDAA
+38 
-43 EFDADFFGMSPREA
+43 
-57 LATDSQQRLLLE
+57 
-69 ASWEAIER
+69 
-77 AGIDPQS
+77 
-84 LRGSATGVFAG
+84 
-95 VMYHDYGNL
+95 
-104 LGGKEFEGFQGSS
+104 
-117 AGSVASGRVSYTFGF
+117 
-132 EGPAVTV
+132 
-139 DTACSSSLVA
+139 
-149 LHWAAQAL
+149 
-157 RSGECSLAL
+157 
-166 AGGVTV
+166 
-172 MSTPT
+172 
-177 AFVEFSRQRGLSP
+177 
-190 DGRCKAF
+190 
-197 SDSADGVGWSE
+197 
-208 GVGMLLLERQ
+208 
-218 SDAIRNGHRV
+218 
-228 LAVVRGSAVNQD
+228 
-240 GASNGLTAPNGPS
+240 
-253 QQRVIRQALASGG
+253 
-266 LSTGDVDAV
+266 
-275 EAHGTGTT
+275 
-283 LGDPIEAQAL
+283 
-293 IATYGQ
+293 
-299 NRPEERPLL
+299 
-308 LGSVK
+308 
-313 SNLGHT
+313 
-319 QAAAGAA
+319 
-326 GVIKMIMA
+326 
-334 MRHGVLPRTLN
+334 
-345 ITEPSTHVDWNAGA
+345 
-359 VELLTE
+359 
-365 QTEWPETDRVRRAG
+365 
-379 VSSFGISGTNAHV
+379 
-392 ILEQP
+392 
-397 ATVVQGTVV
+397 
-406 AASAAPEADVVEP
+406 
-419 AVVPWMLSGKTPEAL
+419 
-434 RDQAARL
+434 
-441 LTHVRSTPGLR
+441 
-452 PADVALSLAT
+452 
-462 QRSLFAHRG
+462 
-471 VVLAAEHEETV
+471 
-482 HALAALASDEPHP
+482 
-495 SIATGTPTSG
+495 
-505 RRAALFSGQG
+505 
-515 SQRLGMGREL
+515 
-525 YGRFPVFAGALDAVV
+525 
-540 AILDG
+540 
-545 ELEGSLREVMW
+545 
-556 GEDAGLLNETGWTQ
+556 
-570 PALFAVEVA
+570 
-579 LYRLVES
+579 
-586 WGVRPDFVAGHS
+586 
-598 IGEIAAAHVAGV
+598 
-610 FSLEDAAR
+610 
-618 LVVARGRL
+618 
-626 MQALPAGGA
+626 
-635 MVAVQATEDEVTPY
+635 
-649 LTAEVS
+649 
-655 IAALNGPTSVVVSG
+655 
-669 VESAVLELAARFEAE
+669 
-684 GRKATMLRVSHAFHS
+684 
-699 PLMDPMLDEFRTVA
+699 
-713 EGLSYAAPVIPVV
+713 
-726 SNLTGSV
+726 
-733 ATAEELCSAEYWVRH
+733 
-748 VREAVR
+748 
-754 FADGVATLEEQG
+754 
-766 VTTFLELG
+766 
-774 PDGVLSAMAQESLTG
+774 
-789 DEAVTV
+789 
-795 PVLRKDRD
+795 
-803 EETTALAALARL
+803 
-815 HTTGTRVDW
+815 
-824 AGFLAPTGARPVELP
+824 
-839 TYAFQHRPFW
+839 
-849 PAGKR
+849 
-854 DATDVNSVGISAAAH
+854 
-869 PLLNAVVE
+869 
-877 LAEGEDL
+877 
-884 VFTGRLSLHTHPWL
+884 
-898 ADHAVHGTVLLP
+898 
-910 GTALVEMAI
+910 
-919 RAGDEVGCD
+919 
-928 HVEELTLAAPLVLP
+928 
-942 EQGAVRTQVRV
+942 
-953 GVADAAGRRTVT
+953 
-965 VHSRPEQS
+965 
-973 TDTPWTQHATGVL
+973 
-986 AAGPPTAAA
+986 
-995 PFDAAVWPPANAEPV
+995 
-1010 ELTGFYEARETEG
+1010 
-1023 FVYGPAF
+1023 
-1030 QGLRAAWR
+1030 
-1038 RGDEVFAEITLP
+1038 
-1050 EGTRKEAESFG
+1050 
-1061 LHPALLD
+1061 
-1068 AGLHAAWLAVPAG
+1068 
-1081 DGTSGSVPF
+1081 
-1090 SWNGVSLLASGASSV
+1090 
-1105 RVRLGR
+1105 
-1111 DTDGTLTL
+1111 
-1119 AVADTTGAP
+1119 
-1128 VAAVRALTMR
+1128 
-1138 AVSAEALSSAAALVR
+1138 
-1153 DSLFRLDWTPVT
+1153 
-1165 GTEAI
+1165 
-1170 RAESGEPTAEVVGED
+1170 
-1185 PFGLA
+1185 
-1190 ESLRTAGT
+1190 
-1198 EIGRRAS
+1198 
-1205 LTDDAE
+1205 
-1211 LPDLVLLPVA
+1211 
-1221 APKNEDGTDTPAATH
+1221 
-1236 ALTRHVLELVRTRL
+1236 
-1250 EDERHAATRFVFVTR
+1250 
-1265 GATTGHDPAAAAVWG
+1265 
-1280 LVRSAQSE
+1280 
-1288 NPGCF
+1288 
-1293 GLVDLDP
+1293 
-1300 ETARPLPLAALL
+1300 
-1312 GDEPQLAVH
+1312 
-1321 GDELRA
+1321 
-1327 ARLVRRPAP
+1327 
-1336 ASVTESVS
+1336 
-1344 VFGGEGAVLV
+1344 
-1354 TGGTGGLG
+1354 
-1362 AVLARHLVA
+1362 
-1371 EHGVRELVLVSRR
+1371 
-1384 GGEAV
+1384 
-1389 GAAELV
+1389 
-1395 AELAEAGAR
+1395 
-1404 ATVVACDV
+1404 
-1412 TDRAAVAEL
+1412 
-1421 VAAHPVSAVVH
+1421 
-1432 SAGVLDD
+1432 
-1439 GMVASLTPER
+1439 
-1449 LSGVLRP
+1449 
-1456 KVDAAW
+1456 
-1462 NLHEATRD
+1462 
-1470 LDLDAFVVFSSVAGV
+1470 
-1485 FGNAGQ
+1485 
-1491 ANYAAGNAFLDA
+1491 YAAGNAFLDA

-1536 DADLERLAASGVP
+1536 DAELERLAVSGVP
-1549 PLAVEQGLALF
+1549 PLTVEQGLALF
-1560 DAALATDDAALVP
+1560 DAALSTDDAALVP

-1611 GLRDRLAVLDAVER
+1611 GLRDRLAALDAVER

-1635 QVALVLGHAD
+1635 QVALVLSHAD
-1645 ATAVHPARAFRD
+1645 ATAVHPTRAFRD

-1705 DAEARLVQSGTAA
+1705 EADMKLVQRGTAA

-1752 AISAFPVNRG
+1752 AVSGFPTNRG

-1772 PDNVGTSYTRSGGFL
+1772 PDHPGTAYTRSGGFL
-1787 HDAGEFDPGF
+1787 HEAGEFDPGF

-1853 ASPEF
+1853 GSPEF

-1871 SGRVAYTF
+1871 SGRVSYTF

-1905 LRSGEISLAL
+1905 LRSGECSLAL

-1970 IRNGHQILAV
+1970 IRNGHTILAV

-2009 ALASGGLSAG
+2009 ALASGGLSAQE
-2019 DVDVV
+2019 VDAV

-2035 PIEAQALIATY
+2035 PIEAQALLATY
-2046 GRDRDPEQ
+2046 GRDRDAEQ

-2081 MAMRHGLLPRTL
+2081 MAMRHGVLPRTL
-2093 NITEPSSHVDW
+2093 HVDAPSSHVDW

-2113 EQTAWPE
+2113 EQSAWPR

-2138 AHVILEQPAKVIQG
+2138 AHVILEQPDKVIQG
-2152 TVVAAS
+2152 TVVGGSA
-2158 DAPETDV
+2158 APEADV
-2165 VEPGVVPWVL
+2165 VEPAVVPWVL

-2252 TGRSAALFSG
+2252 TGRSAALFTG

-2282 EALDSV
+2282 EALDAV
-2288 LAVLDGELE
+2288 LAVLEGELG

-2312 NGTGW
+2312 NETGW

-2329 YRLVESWGV
+2329 YRLVESFGV
-2338 RPDFVAGH
+2338 TPDFVAGH

-2357 GVFSLEDAARLVVAR
+2357 GVFSLEDAARLVAAR

-2418 TEGSVLEV
+2418 AEGAVLEV

-2459 TVAEGLSYA
+2459 AVAEGLSYA
-2468 APVIPVVSNLTGSVA
+2468 APVIPVVSNLTGSLA
-2483 TAEELCSAEYWVRH
+2483 AAEELCSAEYWVRH

-2549 DRDEEATA
+2549 DRDEETTV

-2562 RLHTGGLRVDW
+2562 RLHTGGLRIDW
-2573 PALFAGTGAGRA
+2573 SALFAGTGAGRA

-2616 EHPLLGASVEL
+2616 EHPLLGAAVEL

-2646 LADHAVNGTVLLP
+2646 LADHAVDGTVLLP
-2659 ATALLEM
+2659 GTALLEM
-2666 VIRAGDEVGSDRV
+2666 AVRAGDEVGSDRV
-2679 EELTITAPLVLPERA
+2679 EELTITAPLVLPERG

-2724 SAWSQHAAGVLA
+2724 TAWSQHAAGVLA
-2736 PADSGPAPAAF
+2736 PAGSGPAPAAL
-2747 DTTVWPPEGAEAVEA
+2747 DTTVWPPEGAEAVDA

-2769 TEAGFA
+2769 AEAGFA

-2804 NTAAG
+2804 NTVAG

-2840 WTDVSLLASGATVL
+2840 WTDVSLHASGATVL
-2854 RVRLTPNGDRTL
+2854 RVRLTPTGDRTL
-2866 SVSAVDPTGTPVVS
+2866 SVSAVDPSGTPVVS

-2885 TRGVTGLDTAGADT
+2885 TRSVTGLDTTGTDA
-2899 LPRDA
+2899 LQRDA

-2912 VQAAEAAPASV
+2912 APGSDTAPATV

-2940 DVGTTV
+2940 GAGTTV

-2954 LVAATVAV
+2954 LVAATVAA
-2962 DLPAPDVVVLG
+2962 DRPAPDVVVLG
-2973 VASHDDE
+2973 VASHADE
-2980 PASEAAHRLTAATLA
+2980 PASDAAHRLTADALD

-3015 RGVADARDVGAAAVH
+3015 RGVVDTRDVGAAAVH
-3030 GLIRSAQT
+3030 GLVRSAHT

-3043 FGLVDLDGTP
+3043 LGLVDLDGTP

-3067 PQLALRAGRPHAARL
+3067 PQLALRDGRPHAARL
-3082 TRTARPAGTAAPT
+3082 ARLAHPADTAAPT
-3095 VWQADGTV
+3095 AWQADGTV
-3103 LVTGGTGGLGA
+3103 LITGGTGGLGA

-3121 GAYGVRNLL
+3121 DAYGVRNLL

-3157 VQACDVADPDAVAA
+3157 VQACDVADPDAVNA

-3195 VVGSLTGER
+3195 VIGSLTGER

-3258 LMEQRRAAGL
+3258 LMEHRRAAGL
-3268 PGLSLAWGPWN
+3268 PGLSLAWSPWN

-3287 LSDAEAERLAR
+3287 LSDTEAERLAR

-3315 ALAAQTQDTTG
+3315 ALAADAEDTTG

-3370 GLVARLTALTAEE
+3370 GLVARLTALTVEE
-3383 RRAALLDLVRTQ
+3383 RREALLDLVRTQ
-3395 AALVLGHADA
+3395 AALVLGHDDA

-3469 LPAKP
+3469 LPVK
-3474 LPSTTDDP
+3474 LMPSTTDDP
-3482 IVVVGMACRYPGGV
+3482 IVIVGMACRYPGGV
-3496 ASPEDLWRLVLDGT
+3496 DSPEDLWRLVLEGT
-3510 DAITDFP
+3510 DAITEFP

-3546 QNAGEFDAGFFGMS
+3546 ENAGEFDADFFGMS

-3566 TDSQQRLLLEAS
+3566 TDSQQRLLLESS

-3679 VISTPATFVEFSRQR
+3679 VISTPGTFIEFSRQR

-3727 DAIRNGHEIL
+3727 DAIRNGHDIL

-3743 AINQDGA
+3743 AVNQDGA

-3799 ALIATYG
+3799 ALLATYG
-3806 RERDPEQPLLLGSV
+3806 RDRDPQQPLLLGSV

-3852 NITEPSS
+3852 HVDAPSS
-3859 HVDWTEGAVELLTEQ
+3859 HVDWTEGAVELLAEQ
-3874 TAWPETEHV
+3874 TVWPETERV

-3910 GTVVAASDAPET
+3910 GTVVGASVPEA
-3922 DVVEPAVVPWVLSAK
+3922 DVVEPAVVPWVLSGK

-3947 RLLAAVTEK
+3947 RLLAAVTEE
-3956 PAPRPVDVAHSL
+3956 PAPRPADVAHSL
-3968 LSTRSLFAHRAVVLA
+3968 LVTRSLFAHRAVVLA

-3989 ARALNALAAGTTDPA
+3989 VRALTALAAGATDPA
-4004 AVSGTVASGRSAAL
+4004 AVSGTVVSGRSAAL

-4044 DAVLAI
+4044 DAVLAV
-4050 LDGELEGL
+4050 LEGELGGS

-4071 NGTGWTQPALFAV
+4071 NETGWTQPALFAV

-4090 LVESWGVRPDFVAG
+4090 LVESFGVTPDFVAG

-4127 VAARGRLMQA
+4127 VVARGRLMQA

-4155 PYLTDEVSIAA
+4155 PYLTDEVSVAA
-4166 LNGPTSVVV
+4166 VNGPTSVVV
-4175 SGVESAVL
+4175 SGVEGAVL
-4183 ELAARFEAEGRKA
+4183 ELAARFEAEGRKT

-4208 LMDPMLDEFRTV
+4208 LMDPMLDEFRAV

-4235 NLTGSVATAE
+4235 NLTGSLATAE
-4245 ELCSAEYWVRHVREA
+4245 ELCAPEYWVRHVREA

-4297 DEAVTIPLLRKDRDE
+4297 DETVTIPLLRKDRDE

-4334 LLVGTGATRVD
+4334 LLAGTGARRVN
-4345 LPTYAFQHQWYW
+4345 LPTYAFQHQWFW

-4398 LSLTSHPW
+4398 LSLASHPW
-4406 LADHVVMGAVLLPG
+4406 LAGHAVMGAVLLPG

-4435 CGRVEELTLAA
+4435 CDRVEELTLAA

-4475 YSRLEGADESAWTQH
+4475 YSRPEGADESAWAQH

-4502 DQGLGTEVWPPR
+4502 DQGFDTAVWPPR
-4514 DAEPLDTEDCYGA
+4514 DAEPLDTEDCYQT

-4536 PLFQGLRAVWRRGE
+4536 PLFQGLRAVWRRGD
-4550 ELFAEVALPE
+4550 ELFAEVELPE
-4560 EGTGEAAEFGLH
+4560 EGSGEAAEFGLH

-4581 ATMLAATGGEEG
+4581 ATMLGAAGAEES

-4625 NAMSVTAVDP
+4625 NALSVNAVDP

-4654 QLKSAGEDQNTLFGV
+4654 QLKSAGEEQNTLFGV
-4669 DWTPVTDT
+4669 DWMPVADT
-4677 GAERPASVAV
+4677 GAARPASVAV
-4687 VGADP
+4687 VGDDP
-4692 FALADALTGTGTG
+4692 FGLADALTGSG
-4705 LKVGTAAD
+4705 LTVGTAAD
-4713 LTALAASS
+4713 LTVLPASS
-4721 DAAVPDVVLVPVA
+4721 VAAVPDMVLVPVA
-4734 AATTDGEE
+4734 GVLADGSLPDGDD

-4758 QQWSGEEA
+4758 QQWPGEEA

-4777 GAVAVDGGGTA
+4777 GAVAVDGGGTM

-4819 ADPSARLVEALTA
+4819 AAPSAGLVEALTA

-4838 LALRGT
+4838 LALRGA
-4844 EVVAARLTRLDT
+4844 EVVAARLARLDT
-4856 GAGTAAD
+4856 ARPEFASATAAS
-4863 GTSGV
+4863 GTSGT

-4880 TGGLGRLLA
+4880 IGGLGRLLA

-4894 THGVRSLILASRS
+4894 THGVRSLLLASRS
-4907 GLEADGAGKLVA
+4907 GLEADGASKLVA
-4919 ELEEMGAEVTVRAC
+4919 ELEELGAEVTVRAC

-4946 AAPKGRPLSAVV
+4946 AAPQDRPLSAVV

-4969 GSLTPERLATVLRP
+4969 GSMTPDRLATVLRP

-5110 EVSALLRG
+5110 DVPALLRG
-5118 LIRVPARRSAAQGA
+5118 LIRVPARRAAARGA

-5137 TLTRQLAGLGAQE
+5137 TLTRQLAGLGTQE
-5150 QEEVLLT
+5150 QEEVLLKL
-5157 MVRGQAAA
+5157 VRGQAAA

-5172 TAVGRERQF
+5172 SAIGAERQF

-5207 ATLLFDYPTPA
+5207 ATLLFDYPTTA
-5218 DVVRYVRG
+5218 DVVRHLRG
-5226 QLVTDDPAGAGS
+5226 RLVTDGQAGAGS

-5252 LSLDDAE
+5252 LSLDDAD

-5281 DASGDDSSK
+5281 DSSGEDSSK
-5290 EDLDEASDEDMFA
+5290 DDLDGASDEDMFA